1 MLPPSDA
8 FSLPTASTVSPSSS
22 EEFCHSTDVRVRD
35 ATYLC
40 MLFIRSVNG
49 FSGSAVGQYDA
60 KMSYV
65 LRPSSIASECSYQ
78 PAMAVPTSS
87 SATGFCQPPCSK
99 PLSASSSGPPG
110 ACMTPS
116 SVRNVQT
123 VISRM
128 VRSLRRGVDRTTVE
142 NSSAELTRRCGAG
155 PGLGSFV
162 WIRPDQGAV
171 PDPASPA

>member
-1 MLPPSDA
+1 MSPPSDA

-22 EEFCHSTDVRVRD
+22 VEFCHSTDVRVRD

-123 VISRM
+123 MILRM
-128 VRSLRRGVDRTTVE
+128 VRSLRRGVDGTTAG
-142 NSSAELTRRCGAG
+142 NSSLEGKGGDVPVAAPLS
-155 PGLGSFV
+155 GSF
-162 WIRPDQGAV
+162 WNRSSRESEGG
-171 PDPASPA
+171 